1 MLLHYNSRPLQELS
15 KYLKYETSVLNKSF
29 NSGLS
34 NCSWSSCREG
44 CTRDIFSCHHIL
56 VEYTYLQEDYRIM
69 KLLREKQGLL
79 DPSPT
84 KHSAVLFVN
93 VKVRRLISLLNILT
107 LFHPWA
113 CKYTHVLVCTSLT
126 SNILQFLTDL
136 TLILVSKDMSD
147 CLRVLNSL
155 I

>member
-15 KYLKYETSVLNKSF
+15 KYLKYETSILNKIF

-93 VKVRRLISLLNILT
+93 VKVRRLSSLLNILSNSFRT
-107 LFHPWA
+107 QSFKPMIPCDTKIRSVKIA
-113 CKYTHVLVCTSLT
+113 CCSR
-126 SNILQFLTDL
+126 SNFD
-136 TLILVSKDMSD
+136 KFKA
-147 CLRVLNSL
+147 
-155 I
+155 